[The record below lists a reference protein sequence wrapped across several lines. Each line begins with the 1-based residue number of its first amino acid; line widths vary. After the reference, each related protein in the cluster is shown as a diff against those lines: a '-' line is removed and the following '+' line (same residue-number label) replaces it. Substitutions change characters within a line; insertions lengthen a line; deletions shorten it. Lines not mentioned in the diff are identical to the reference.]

1 MVFCQTKPK
10 RWQVISRY
18 YFVAHIYVKS
28 HSSEL
33 SNNHHH
39 HHDPLEFSV
48 KGLSELNQQVYQ
60 PIDRGVTL
68 PRPILLSMMMMMLMM
83 MMMMRR
89 RRRRRGN
96 VMMMIGVVMVMAIM
110 IIFVCWGSISSTLTE
125 I

>member
-1 MVFCQTKPK
+1 M
-10 RWQVISRY
+10 
-18 YFVAHIYVKS
+18 AHIYVKS

-83 MMMMRR
+83 MIMIMMMMMRR
-89 RRRRRGN
+89 RRIMMTR
-96 VMMMIGVVMVMAIM
+96 MMIRK
-110 IIFVCWGSISSTLTE
+110 E
-125 I
+125 R

>member
-1 MVFCQTKPK
+1 MVFCQTVPK
-10 RWQVISRY
+10 RGQVISRY
-18 YFVAHIYVKS
+18 YFVANIYVER
-28 HSSEL
+28 HFSEL

-68 PRPILLSMMMMMLMM
+68 PRPILLSMMMMMMT
-83 MMMMRR
+83 MRR
-89 RRRRRGN
+89 RRRRMRN
-96 VMMMIGVVMVMAIM
+96 VMMMIGVVMVMAI
-110 IIFVCWGSISSTLTE
+110 IIIYVRWGSISSTLRE